1 MRKNLLI
8 VALCSIATNLFA
20 YDFEANGIYYNIKSS
35 KDFTAEVTE
44 NEDIAYEGDVVI
56 PDEVTF
62 NGKVLKVVSVGARAF
77 FNSKKL
83 TSVSFGKNID
93 KFERHIFAS

>member
-56 PDEVTF
+56 PDEPNFRNT
-62 NGKVLKVVSVGARAF
+62 
-77 FNSKKL
+77 
-83 TSVSFGKNID
+83 I
-93 KFERHIFAS
+93 I

>member
-56 PDEVTF
+56 PDEVT
-62 NGKVLKVVSVGARAF
+62 LKSATYRV
-77 FNSKKL
+77 
-83 TSVSFGKNID
+83 
-93 KFERHIFAS
+93 

>member
-1 MRKNLLI
+1 MPKRFCKLTYLYEKNLLI

-56 PDEVTF
+56 PM
-62 NGKVLKVVSVGARAF
+62 R
-77 FNSKKL
+77 
-83 TSVSFGKNID
+83 
-93 KFERHIFAS
+93 

>member
-83 TSVSFGKNID
+83 TSFSYGKNNDTIQNNS
-93 KFERHIFAS
+93 IY